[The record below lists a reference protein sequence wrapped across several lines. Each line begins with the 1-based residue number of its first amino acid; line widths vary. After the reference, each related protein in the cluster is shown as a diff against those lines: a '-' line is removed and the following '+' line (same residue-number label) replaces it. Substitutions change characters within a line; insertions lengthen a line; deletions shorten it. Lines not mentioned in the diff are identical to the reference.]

1 MNRFDDVRGRIAS
14 IDALARLSS
23 ADVDGLRARYPGLPE
38 DYLDFL
44 VEVGSGD
51 LGEFQIYSGPVPAP
65 EVYPSDSGALGG
77 VLLVGDDFQGY
88 CFGFDRASD
97 FRLVE
102 VSPRGEV
109 DVTVEPAFA
118 TFVRAIFGEGTEA

>member
-1 MNRFDDVRGRIAS
+1 MSRFDDVRGRIAS
-14 IDALARLSS
+14 IDALARSS
-23 ADVDGLRARYPGLPE
+23 RAGVEIIRARYPGLPD

-51 LGEFQIYSGPVPAP
+51 LGEFQLYSGPVPAP
-65 EVYPSDSGALGG
+65 EMYPSGTGALAE

-88 CFGFDRASD
+88 CFGFDRASG

-102 VSPRGEV
+102 VSPCGEV
-109 DVTVEPAFA
+109 DATVESAFG
-118 TFVRAIFGEGTEA
+118 TFVRAIFDS